1 MLALAIL
8 AGACVALALVIVAIN
23 RWRFAQRTQ
32 DEIRALLQR
41 ASRGH
46 VSEEVIV
53 PLPVARYR
61 DLAVGDRGPV
71 TTLRMRHGGTFCT
84 SPHKKPMPIRGTQI
98 FTADPPGFVWSAR
111 IRRAPGVWI
120 DARGEIIDGAASM
133 RVLLDDT
140 VEILDVRGP
149 EVDQGAALRLLAE
162 MVWYPTAL
170 FDARYVTWSKI
181 GATRALATLHAFGRD
196 VSATFEFGPDGLPI
210 AISGQRYD
218 GRGALRPWGGTY
230 RDWRTVAGMRVPFE
244 VEVEWQLAS
253 GPFTYAHWLL
263 EDVEY
268 DVDLPGESGPIDT
281 GLQLPEPA

>member
-1 MLALAIL
+1 MLALV
-8 AGACVALALVIVAIN
+8 VALACIGAVLSLTAFN
-23 RWRFAQRTQ
+23 RWRFVQRTD
-32 DEIRALLQR
+32 DEIRALLAL

-46 VSEEVIV
+46 VSEDAL
-53 PLPVARYR
+53 PLAVARYR
-61 DLAVGDRGPV
+61 DLAVGNHGPV

-84 SPHKKPMPIRGTQI
+84 SPHRKPFAIRGTQV

-120 DARGEIIDGAASM
+120 DARDEMIDGVGSM
-133 RVLLDDT
+133 RVMLDDT
-140 VEILDVRGP
+140 VELIDAHGP
-149 EVDQGAALRLLAE
+149 QIDQGAALRLLAE
-162 MVWYPTAL
+162 MVWYPTVL
-170 FDARYVTWSKI
+170 FDSRYVSWSQI
-181 GATRALATLHAFGRD
+181 GATRALATLHVGHVGPA
-196 VSATFEFGPDGLPI
+196 VSAIFEFGPDDLPV

-218 GRGALRPWGGTY
+218 GRGALRAWGGTY
-230 RDWRTVAGMRVPFE
+230 RDWRVVAGLRIPFE
-244 VEVEWQLAS
+244 VEVQWQLES